1 MPLRYRPDALSLP
14 VNEIRQ
20 LLPGRKIARL
30 VCPQCGR
37 QCQMVFKHPDS
48 PNEWKCK
55 VCQQFTVGRNGQY
68 ALGELA
74 RARNMLDR
82 IARERLQQ
90 RGTQEG
96 HAAAQRQRTRKDAA
110 GDEEVLQG

>member
-1 MPLRYRPDALSLP
+1 MPLRYRPDALSLH

-55 VCQQFTVGRNGQY
+55 VCPQFTVGRNGQY

-82 IARERLQQ
+82 IARERMPQ
-90 RGTQEG
+90 GAQEAQL
-96 HAAAQRQRTRKDAA
+96 AAKRPRTRIDTA
-110 GDEEVLQG
+110 GD